1 MGNSRNFVNN
11 KFFIYTMVYE
21 HKGGSPSKEAMA
33 QFGSPAV
40 ASVGAAISHKLATS
54 TMTSRAPLLPTC
66 VYRSLILG
74 KQEKT
79 VSGCQ
84 ENSPALHNVPT
95 TTLRSSHF
103 FPSLQKQNPHSIQI
117 MFFFVCLFVRTPF
130 PTPYLHSVLA
140 PLRLESC
147 VFALLK
153 RRYRLL

>member
-1 MGNSRNFVNN
+1 
-11 KFFIYTMVYE
+11 MVYE
-21 HKGGSPSKEAMA
+21 HKGGSPSKEAMV

-84 ENSPALHNVPT
+84 ENSPALHNAPT
-95 TTLRSSHF
+95 LTKDPLTFSP
-103 FPSLQKQNPHSIQI
+103 PSKNKTPTQFKSCFL
-117 MFFFVCLFVRTPF
+117 FVCSNTFS
-130 PTPYLHSVLA
+130 HSLPPLCASSTSPGVLRVCA
-140 PLRLESC
+140 PQEEIQ
-147 VFALLK
+147 ALIGS
-153 RRYRLL
+153 

>member
-1 MGNSRNFVNN
+1 
-11 KFFIYTMVYE
+11 MVYE

-40 ASVGAAISHKLATS
+40 ASVGAAISHKLAMS

-84 ENSPALHNVPT
+84 ENSPALHNAPT

-103 FPSLQKQNPHSIQI
+103 FPSLQKQNLHSIQI
-117 MFFFVCLFVRTPF
+117 MFFFFLVCSNPF
-130 PTPYLHSVLA
+130 SHSLPPLCASSTSPGVLRVCG
-140 PLRLESC
+140 PQEEIQ
-147 VFALLK
+147 ALIGS
-153 RRYRLL
+153 